1 MSFPNGKPVAC
12 DRAHFGEVFAI
23 LTLPDAPAYPGEQ
36 AMNALGD
43 NCSPEFFNYA
53 PNSPERPTFRVAVGY
68 PAADAW
74 ATGDRSLVCVAVS
87 RHERWL
93 SIRK

>member
-1 MSFPNGKPVAC
+1 VAGDCIKEAAENVLPDWVKPVAC

-53 PNSPERPTFRVAVGY
+53 PNSPEGPTFRVAVGY
-68 PAADAW
+68 
-74 ATGDRSLVCVAVS
+74 G
-87 RHERWL
+87 
-93 SIRK
+93 